1 MKIEVQ
7 GASWSVE
14 AQWIVDAIHLHAQP
28 GEFIGLIGPNGSGK
42 SSLLR
47 LIYRIYPPDAGM
59 IRLDGRDIWTM
70 STKEVARRAAVV
82 AQERAS
88 DFDFTVDE
96 IVAMGRTPHKGLF
109 DGDTAEDNMIVR
121 DALARVG
128 MLSLARRNFHTLSGG
143 EKQLVL
149 IARAL
154 AQRAQVLVLDEP
166 TNHLDIRYQLEILEL
181 VRSLGVTTIAAMH
194 DLNLAAA
201 FCDRMY
207 LLQAGRIV
215 AHGQPREVLTPMQIN
230 SVYGVHAEVEVHP
243 STKRLH
249 IVFTGVTSPFPHANG
264 ENAQ

>member
-1 MKIEVQ
+1 MKIEVD

-14 AQWIVDAIHLHAQP
+14 AQQIINDVHLHAQP

-47 LIYRIYPPDAGM
+47 LIYRIYPPDAGV
-59 IRLDGRDIWTM
+59 IRLDGRDIWMM
-70 STKEVARRAAVV
+70 STKEMARRTAVV

-96 IVAMGRTPHKGLF
+96 IVMMGRTPHKGLF
-109 DGDTAEDNMIVR
+109 DRDTDEDEMIAR

-128 MLSLARRNFHTLSGG
+128 MLSFARRDFRTLSGG
-143 EKQLVL
+143 EKQRVL

-154 AQRAQVLVLDEP
+154 AQHARVLVLDEP
-166 TNHLDIRYQLEILEL
+166 TNHLDIRYQLEILDL
-181 VRSLGVTTIAAMH
+181 VRSLGVTTIAALH

-201 FCDRMY
+201 YFDRLY

-215 AHGQPREVLTPMQIN
+215 AHGRPIDVLTPLEIEA
-230 SVYGVHAEVEVHP
+230 VYGVRAETEVHP
-243 STKRLH
+243 LTGRLH
-249 IVFTGVTSPFPHANG
+249 IVFTGVISSVSLMR
-264 ENAQ
+264 